1 MPAMCESA
9 FRVINSVLVM
19 VARNPTPLHF
29 QELHL
34 VPAARNGQNP
44 MKQPQGAAKHN
55 TQLRVACHL
64 ANSNINTM

>member
-1 MPAMCESA
+1 
-9 FRVINSVLVM
+9 VINSVLDM
-19 VARNPTPLHF
+19 AALKHTPLNF

-44 MKQPQGAAKHN
+44 MEQPQGAAKHS

-64 ANSNINTM
+64 ANSNTNTM

>member
-1 MPAMCESA
+1 MCESA

-19 VARNPTPLHF
+19 AALNPTPLHF

-34 VPAARNGQNP
+34 DPAARNGQNP
-44 MKQPQGAAKHN
+44 MKQPQGAAKQN

-64 ANSNINTM
+64 ANSNINNT